1 MDYAFTFSKGRG
13 GIKGKK
19 TVFCE
24 NQDSGGVRGR
34 RRGLWEMM
42 EEKLT

>member
-1 MDYAFTFSKGRG
+1 MLSLFLRG
-13 GIKGKK
+13 EVALRGKK

-24 NQDSGGVRGR
+24 NQDSGGGRGR